1 MRQMSTVAHG
11 RTVAREQ
18 QEWSIQE
25 IARLT
30 GTTSRTLRHYD
41 AIGLLPPTRVGHNG
55 YRWYSGDTLVRLQ
68 RILVL
73 RGLGLSLPEVEQALR
88 DEHDALVALRDHLHR
103 LRQEQRRLVRQAAS
117 VERTIAALE
126 GGGRLMAE
134 EMFDGF
140 DHTQYQEEVEQRW
153 GKDAYASSDAW
164 WRGMSETDRAGWK
177 ALAARLG
184 ADWTAAASSG
194 VQADSAEAQA
204 LAQRHAD
211 WLAGIP
217 GTPGHGTGRPA
228 KEYLLGLGDMYVADP
243 RFAASYGGEQG
254 ATFVRD
260 ALRVW
265 AEANL

>member
-1 MRQMSTVAHG
+1 
-11 RTVAREQ
+11 
-18 QEWSIQE
+18 
-25 IARLT
+25 
-30 GTTSRTLRHYD
+30 
-41 AIGLLPPTRVGHNG
+41 
-55 YRWYSGDTLVRLQ
+55 
-68 RILVL
+68 
-73 RGLGLSLPEVEQALR
+73 
-88 DEHDALVALRDHLHR
+88 
-103 LRQEQRRLVRQAAS
+103 
-117 VERTIAALE
+117 
-126 GGGRLMAE
+126 MAE

-164 WRGMSETDRAGWK
+164 WRGMSAADREGWK

-184 ADWTAAASSG
+184 ADWTAAAEAG
-194 VQADSAEAQA
+194 VEPDAAEAQA

-243 RFAASYGGEQG
+243 RFAASYGGERG
-254 ATFVRD
+254 ATLVRD